1 MNDIIIIGAGIIGCQ
16 MAYTLSL
23 TNLSVLVLEKNAE
36 VLNEVSSAN
45 SGIIHTGYDP
55 KDNTLKAMLNVRG
68 AALYRDLCAKLQVPL
83 VECGSML
90 VAHDEHEL
98 QMLQTIQ
105 LKAKERKIPC
115 ELLDQDTL
123 RLKEPN
129 IARSVTNALFF
140 PTTAAILPWQMGY
153 ALIDNACF
161 NGVRLHTSE
170 PVIQVEHGYLYTVTT
185 AKASYQ
191 AKMVIN
197 CSGLNGDKIAR
208 LAQADYPHTLRYKR
222 GEYQVTDKTDA
233 SYLNHILFPLPTDK
247 GKGVLAVKTVEGNL
261 LFGPNSILIDDPY
274 DNDTTQEGLREVN
287 DKISD
292 VIIPLPQSRMIR
304 QFAGVRP
311 GSPTKDFIIENH
323 HNWVNVIGIDSPG
336 LASSPAIAEYVL
348 THFVE
353 PAFHPSS
360 VEREVYIHPK
370 PASELPLQAR
380 NDLIQHNPN
389 YGKIVCLCED
399 VSLQEVID
407 AIHSPAQTKSIK
419 GIKRRIRPG
428 SGRCQGGFCEHKI
441 VDILSKELKISKEQ
455 VLYDND
461 DSHFLIP
468 MEALYETK

>member
-55 KDNTLKAMLNVRG
+55 KDNTLKALLNVQG
-68 AALYRDLCAKLQVPL
+68 AHLYRDLCAKLQVPL
-83 VECGSML
+83 MECGSML
-90 VAHDEHEL
+90 VANSEHEL
-98 QMLQTIQ
+98 QKLQTIMI
-105 LKAKERKIPC
+105 KAQSRKIPC
-115 ELLDQDTL
+115 EMLNQETL

-129 IARSVTNALFF
+129 IARSVTHALFF

-153 ALIDNACF
+153 ALIDNACY

-170 PVIQVEHGYLYTVTT
+170 PVIKVEKGSYYTLTT
-185 AKASYQ
+185 PKATYQ

-197 CSGLNGDKIAR
+197 CSGLNGDKIAK
-208 LAQADYPHTLRYKR
+208 LAQADYPYTLRFKK

-233 SYLNHILFPLPTDK
+233 AYLNHILFPLPTDK
-247 GKGVLAVKTVEGNL
+247 GKGVLAIKTVEGNL
-261 LFGPNSILIDDPY
+261 LFGPNSTLIEDPY

-287 DKISD
+287 EKIAD

-311 GSPTKDFIIENH
+311 SSPTKDFIIENH
-323 HNWVNVIGIDSPG
+323 HGWVNVIGIDSPG
-336 LASSPAIAEYVL
+336 LASSPAIADYVL
-348 THFVE
+348 THFVQ
-353 PAFHPSS
+353 PTLHPLPI
-360 VEREVYIHPK
+360 EREVYLHPK
-370 PASELPLQAR
+370 PNSELPIPER
-380 NDLIQHNPN
+380 NTLIQHNPN

-399 VSLQEVID
+399 VSVQEVID

-419 GIKRRIRPG
+419 GIKRRVRPG
-428 SGRCQGGFCEHKI
+428 SGRCQGGFCEAKI
-441 VDILSKELKISKEQ
+441 VELLSKELNISKDQ